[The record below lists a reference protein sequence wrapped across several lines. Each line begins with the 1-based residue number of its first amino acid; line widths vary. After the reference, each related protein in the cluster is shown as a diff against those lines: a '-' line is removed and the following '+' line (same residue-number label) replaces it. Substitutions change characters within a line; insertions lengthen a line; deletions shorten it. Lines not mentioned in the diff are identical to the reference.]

1 MLYIFNVLLFCQSLD
16 LQQQAQSHFEYLDLI
31 KKNFKVSIC

>member
-1 MLYIFNVLLFCQSLD
+1 MFYFFFCQSLD
-16 LQQQAQSHFEYLDLI
+16 LQQQAQSHFEYLDLV